1 LKSIYG
7 KFWFLT
13 LTNSKIINF
22 KNLKIMAG
30 SIITLAAG
38 SKMTKSFRTNYP
50 NATKAVYYTADVY
63 EDLLAQT
70 GCVGIRIYN
79 AINEDGKLTNVMVG
93 VDKDGNDMTTG
104 KVYDD
109 GLRCPTFCSSAN
121 TLNS

>member
-1 LKSIYG
+1 
-7 KFWFLT
+7 
-13 LTNSKIINF
+13 
-22 KNLKIMAG
+22 MAG

-50 NATKAVYYTADVY
+50 NETKAVYYTADVY
-63 EDLLAQT
+63 QDILAQT

-79 AINEDGKLTNVMVG
+79 ALDDDDNLTNVLVG
-93 VDKDGNDMTTG
+93 VDRFGNDMTSG

-109 GLRCPTFCSSAN
+109 GLRCPTVCSSAN

>member
-1 LKSIYG
+1 
-7 KFWFLT
+7 
-13 LTNSKIINF
+13 
-22 KNLKIMAG
+22 MAG

-93 VDKDGNDMTTG
+93 VDRFGNDMTTG
-104 KVYDD
+104 KVYDM
-109 GLRCPTFCSSAN
+109 GSLCPTVCSSNNA
-121 TLNS
+121 LNS

>member
-1 LKSIYG
+1 
-7 KFWFLT
+7 
-13 LTNSKIINF
+13 
-22 KNLKIMAG
+22 MAG

-93 VDKDGNDMTTG
+93 VDKDGNDLYTG
-104 KVYDD
+104 KVYDSG
-109 GLRCPTFCSSAN
+109 GLTPPN
-121 TLNS
+121 YPLLNPLNS

>member
-1 LKSIYG
+1 
-7 KFWFLT
+7 
-13 LTNSKIINF
+13 
-22 KNLKIMAG
+22 MAG

-63 EDLLAQT
+63 EDLLAQN
-70 GCVGIRIYN
+70 GCEGIRIYN

-104 KVYDD
+104 KVYDG
-109 GLRCPTFCSSAN
+109 GLPSPPATPQSN
-121 TLNS
+121 PLNS